1 MRCGLLSD
9 SPRGGGRGGGSSFS
23 MSSQCLWF
31 SDTARNSIVSPET
44 SFCCEQTNVDK

>member
-1 MRCGLLSD
+1 LSD